1 MTRAREMTWKIGVKS
16 QASVLPM
23 SAPATAGQ
31 RFGARVGAG
40 VWPSGVGEAFGSGV
54 GVAVGGGVGQG
65 AEVDEGPGVTAG
77 AEADGLGVSAKTG
90 APVRRPSSSTRPATR
105 PSLMRRSA
113 FTFFVSFLP
122 LLPP

>member
-54 GVAVGGGVGQG
+54 GVAVGGGLGQG
-65 AEVDEGPGVTAG
+65 AEVDGGPGGTAG
-77 AEADGLGVSAKTG
+77 AEGDARGG
-90 APVRRPSSSTRPATR
+90 AGGRGARRRKAG
-105 PSLMRRSA
+105 RRQE
-113 FTFFVSFLP
+113 
-122 LLPP
+122 

>member
-1 MTRAREMTWKIGVKS
+1 MTRARNMTWKIGVKS

-54 GVAVGGGVGQG
+54 GVAVGVGLGQG

-77 AEADGLGVSAKTG
+77 GAGGRGGGG
-90 APVRRPSSSTRPATR
+90 APRPAGWESRRRRGR
-105 PSLMRRSA
+105 P
-113 FTFFVSFLP
+113 
-122 LLPP
+122 

>member
-1 MTRAREMTWKIGVKS
+1 MTRARKMTWKIGVKS

-31 RFGARVGAG
+31 RFGARGGAG
-40 VWPSGVGEAFGSGV
+40 VWASGVGEACGSGV
-54 GVAVGGGVGQG
+54 GVAVGVGLGQG

-90 APVRRPSSSTRPATR
+90 APMRRPSSSTRPR
-105 PSLMRRSA
+105 PRRGLCGRVA
-113 FTFFVSFLP
+113 FTF
-122 LLPP
+122 